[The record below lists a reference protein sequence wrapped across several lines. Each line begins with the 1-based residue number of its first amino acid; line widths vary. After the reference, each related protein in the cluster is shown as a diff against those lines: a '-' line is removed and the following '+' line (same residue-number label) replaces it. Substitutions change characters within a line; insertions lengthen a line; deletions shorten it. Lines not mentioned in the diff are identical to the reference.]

1 MRTVKVSVAAAVP
14 IVMTLLVPA
23 MAHASVSKSGTKN
36 CTANQTGVSRAYST
50 GTTEHYPPDT
60 GYGIFYNG
68 GTWKATSKNA
78 TSGGAGSGSFK
89 PMVRLTT
96 LEPTPTALTE
106 RLRWHNTLGPSR

>member
-78 TSGGAGSGSFK
+78 TSGGGGFWFVQTNGSLNDSG
-89 PMVRLTT
+89 TYAYCING
-96 LEPTPTALTE
+96 TP
-106 RLRWHNTLGPSR
+106 